1 MKPWVMSTKADCRQL
16 QNNRR
21 SRTNEQ
27 RNRTS
32 IFQELPPD
40 TSAGL
45 RRIHPRT
52 VKAFSP
58 ELVTLVSDTRGS
70 FTYQGIDGFFEGMVA
85 WSKHFFVNGLSRH
98 EYIDETPTHVLVR
111 MHGDL
116 KLSEPINGESISKEN
131 DHDWT
136 QEFGLF
142 NDLITKVDIKLFFN
156 QPA

>member
-1 MKPWVMSTKADCRQL
+1 MSNETVRQFFKNYL
-16 QNNRR
+16 LMRQRGFDAFTR
-21 SRTNEQ
+21 EQ
-27 RNRTS
+27 S
-32 IFQELPPD
+32 KL
-40 TSAGL
+40 
-45 RRIHPRT
+45 
-52 VKAFSP
+52 FSP

-116 KLSEPINGESISKEN
+116 KLSERINGESISKEN

-142 NDLITKVDIKLFFN
+142 NDLITKIDIKLVFN

>member
-1 MKPWVMSTKADCRQL
+1 MSNETVRQL
-16 QNNRR
+16 FKNYLLIRQRGFDAFTR
-21 SRTNEQ
+21 EQ
-27 RNRTS
+27 S
-32 IFQELPPD
+32 KL
-40 TSAGL
+40 
-45 RRIHPRT
+45 
-52 VKAFSP
+52 FSP

-116 KLSEPINGESISKEN
+116 KLSERINGESISKEN
-131 DHDWT
+131 DNGWA

-142 NDLITKVDIKLFFN
+142 NDLITKVDIKVVFN